1 MRAQA
6 STRALL
12 PVALGL
18 ILAAGAC
25 LGGSGLPN
33 EDALTAAE
41 ETITAEDMAIRVQR
55 LADDEMQGRAPSS
68 PGETTA
74 INYIRDQFEAV
85 ALVSGASVDWDDEDL
100 SYYDVDV
107 FAAYSLFGGDRLS
120 GDIMLGYRAVG
131 VDYEYTHDG
140 GKVHTDIDLDG
151 PYLGFKL
158 VF

>member
-1 MRAQA
+1 MRAKV
-6 STRALL
+6 STKALL

-18 ILAAGAC
+18 ILLAGAC
-25 LGGSGLPN
+25 QAGLPN

-85 ALVSGASVDWDDEDL
+85 ALVPGIGSNWFQQVPMVSYSVDPNMTL
-100 SYYDVDV
+100 TI
-107 FAAYSLFGGDRLS
+107 S
-120 GDIMLGYRAVG
+120 GQGRA
-131 VDYEYTHDG
+131 
-140 GKVHTDIDLDG
+140 L
-151 PYLGFKL
+151 
-158 VF
+158 